1 MGKYNKVNQTLALAL
16 SLATLS
22 TSFSG
27 GVVYAETGTM
37 GNEIV
42 QSQGQEM
49 EMYFHKRPEIGDT
62 KLHINTKKLKDDNK
76 LELGDTLRMK
86 LIVGGE
92 TYKKNLLDPVKQEHI
107 KEDYTSDQIMGA
119 GGVPL
124 IPFREFSGGD
134 VVELYVVKGN
144 QETKVGRVSIKGE
157 KSLEP
162 VVEQTKDKIMI
173 SSQMTGSLNMY
184 IYTKKDGKWKNF
196 LFDKKNVPNAISYDF
211 PMEKLKST
219 YGANAGDEYVVVHQ
233 EKGKGK
239 TISKKMVLKDTY
251 DAPSVEFKERESK
264 ERESKDKMAGFTI
277 SLPDNPNLDPTP
289 IQKKLPKLKVV
300 KGSEEKTFTLEKTNK
315 PQELQLVNGGVFYA
329 VPKDTPNN
337 TEIKF
342 SQEGENF
349 KPSTVVTKTYKVDMR
364 KANQLLGKLNQY
376 SDEEKGK
383 FKEAIT
389 NIQSTFQKEGRTQQE
404 VDKATNALETIILP
418 NLGDKHGAKRQ
429 EAIKTIENLKNLN
442 ESRRAYYTGQIIHA
456 SSKEEIERLVKDAQA
471 EDKKIEDEKNRPLN
485 EKKVAAIKT
494 INEKYTF
501 LTGEHEA
508 YKTEIIKKIQAAT
521 TIPDVETL
529 LKEAEAKNQEAENAA
544 KILEAKKDALAK
556 IQGLPGLTAD
566 QLSQADNDLKAA
578 ADKEQIDE
586 VVKKYESLSEA
597 AMKKKDLDDAKKEYI
612 GKLEALALLSADDK
626 ERFTKEIQEAD
637 TLDLVKEAYDGAVQF
652 NLNKAKSAALDKIAE
667 FKNLSESEVNSAR
680 QEIMATKALV
690 QIEPIVERYK
700 KRDQEKAAAKTELE
714 NARKMAIEEV
724 KKLSD
729 LEPDEVSKYVEQ
741 INGAGSV
748 AEIQSIQ
755 EDAARKNAE
764 NLAEKNKAKT
774 LEAAKI
780 ELEKLVQEAKAINLS
795 PTSNLKEKLKNT
807 LKDAETALQGQSL
820 DGMNAAIKGLKQ
832 VLEEVKQDQSTPP
845 APTPQ
850 DPKKPTPDP
859 GNPSKPN
866 PSQPTPPG
874 PSKPTPD
881 PGNPSKPN
889 PSKPTPDPNN
899 PQKPNPSK
907 PTPDP
912 NNPQKPNPSQPTPP
926 GPSKP
931 TPPSPLKPKR
941 KEEAAPRRGWYNF
954 NFFKSAPPKEQ
965 EKHKEK
971 AKEQSP
977 TYVDVEN
984 HWAKEAINFSL
995 KEKLFEDIVKGDRFE
1010 PNKAMT
1016 RAEFIAILGR
1026 FEKVN
1031 VFTANISFQDID
1043 MGAYYGKYVNW
1054 AKGMGL
1060 VNGMDATHFAPNKT
1074 ISREEMATI
1083 LYRYKQMKKI
1093 NFDGQAKQFK
1103 DQNKIPKWARE
1114 AVKELSKSK
1123 ILNGMEDGTF
1133 QGKKQLSR
1141 AEIAQIVFN
1150 MNKLR

>member
-1 MGKYNKVNQTLALAL
+1 MGKYNKVNQTIALAL

-42 QSQGQEM
+42 QSQAQEM
-49 EMYFHKRPEIGDT
+49 TTYFYKQPEIGDKT
-62 KLHINTKKLKDDNK
+62 LQINTKKLKDDNK
-76 LELGDTLRMK
+76 LDLGDTLRMK

-92 TYKKNLLDPVKQEHI
+92 TYKKNLLDPVQSEQI
-107 KEDYTSDQIMGA
+107 KEDYTTEQVMGPA
-119 GGVPL
+119 GKPL
-124 IPFREFSGGD
+124 IPFREFSAGD
-134 VVELYVVKGN
+134 VVELYVVKGS
-144 QETKVGRVSIKGE
+144 QETKVGRVTIKGE

-162 VVEQTKDKIMI
+162 VVEQTKEKIMI
-173 SSQMTGSLNMY
+173 SSQMTGSLSMY

-196 LFDKKNVPNAISYDF
+196 SFDKKNVPNAISYDF
-211 PMEKLKST
+211 PMEKLKKE

-251 DAPSVEFKERESK
+251 DAPSVEFKERESQ
-264 ERESKDKMAGFTI
+264 DKMAGFTI

-300 KGSEEKTFTLEKTNK
+300 KGSEEKTFTLDKAK
-315 PQELQLVNGGVFYA
+315 MPQELTPIKDGVFYA
-329 VPKDTPNN
+329 VSKDTPNN

-342 SQEGENF
+342 SQEGDNF
-349 KPSTVVTKTYKVDMR
+349 KPSTVVTKTYKVDMT
-364 KANQLLGKLNQY
+364 KATPLYEELKTYSADKLTEFQAQIKTIKNNL
-376 SDEEKGK
+376 EK
-383 FKEAIT
+383 ED
-389 NIQSTFQKEGRTQQE
+389 RTQNE
-404 VDKATNALETIILP
+404 VDNAARALEAIILP
-418 NLGDKHGAKRQ
+418 KLRDSLGPKRQ
-429 EAIKTIENLKNLN
+429 EANKTIGELKNLDK
-442 ESRRAYYTGQIIHA
+442 SKKTAYQAKVTGA
-456 SSKEEIERLVKDAQA
+456 SSEQAINNIVKDAQA

-485 EKKVAAIKT
+485 EKKEAAIKT
-494 INEKYTF
+494 INEQYTF
-501 LTGEHEA
+501 LTGKHQA
-508 YKTEIIKKIQAAT
+508 YKDEIIKKIQAAT

-529 LKEAEAKNQEAENAA
+529 LKEAESKNQEAENAA

-626 ERFTKEIQEAD
+626 ERFTEEIQEAD

-667 FKNLSESEVNSAR
+667 FKNLSESEVNSAI
-680 QEIMATKALV
+680 QEIMATKALA

-700 KRDQEKAAAKTELE
+700 KLDQEKAAAKTELE

-724 KKLSD
+724 QKLSD
-729 LEPDEVSKYVEQ
+729 LEPDEMTNFVTR
-741 INGAGSV
+741 INAAGSV
-748 AEIQSIQ
+748 DEIKDNQR
-755 EDAARKNAE
+755 DAARKNAE

-795 PTSNLKEKLKNT
+795 PTSKLKEKLKNT

-820 DGMNAAIKGLKQ
+820 DGMNAAIKDLKQ
-832 VLEEVKQDQSTPP
+832 VLEEVKQEQSAPP
-845 APTPQ
+845 APTPNV
-850 DPKKPTPDP
+850 PSPDP
-859 GNPSKPN
+859 NTPAPN
-866 PSQPTPPG
+866 PKTP
-874 PSKPTPD
+874 
-881 PGNPSKPN
+881 PN

-907 PTPDP
+907 PTP
-912 NNPQKPNPSQPTPP
+912 PTPSTP
-926 GPSKP
+926 KPSRE
-931 TPPSPLKPKR
+931 PK
-941 KEEAAPRRGWYNF
+941 KKDVPAPRRGWYNF
-954 NFFKSAPPKEQ
+954 NFFKSVPPKEQ

-984 HWAKEAINFSL
+984 HWAKEAVNFSL

-1031 VFTANISFQDID
+1031 AFTANISFQDID

-1093 NFDGQAKQFK
+1093 NFDGESKQFK

>member
-1 MGKYNKVNQTLALAL
+1 MGKHNKVNQTLALAL

-49 EMYFHKRPEIGDT
+49 EMYFHKRPEIGDKT
-62 KLHINTKKLKDDNK
+62 LQINTKKLKDDNK
-76 LELGDTLRMK
+76 LDLGDTLRMK

-92 TYKKNLLDPVKQEHI
+92 TYKKNLLDPVQSEQI
-107 KEDYTSDQIMGA
+107 KEDYTTEQVMGPA
-119 GGVPL
+119 GQPI
-124 IPFREFSGGD
+124 IPFREFSAGD

-144 QETKVGRVSIKGE
+144 QETKVGRVTIKGE

-264 ERESKDKMAGFTI
+264 DKMAGFTI

-300 KGSEEKTFTLEKTNK
+300 KGSEEKTFTLDKAK
-315 PQELQLVNGGVFYA
+315 MPQELTPIKDGVFYA
-329 VPKDTPNN
+329 VSKDTPNN

-342 SQEGENF
+342 SQEGDNF
-349 KPSTVVTKTYKVDMR
+349 NPSQVVTKTYKVDMS
-364 KANQLLGKLNQY
+364 KATPLYEELKTYSADKLTEFQAQIKTIKNNL
-376 SDEEKGK
+376 EK
-383 FKEAIT
+383 ED
-389 NIQSTFQKEGRTQQE
+389 RTQNE
-404 VDKATNALETIILP
+404 VDNAARALEAIILP
-418 NLGDKHGAKRQ
+418 KLRDSLGPKRQ
-429 EAIKTIENLKNLN
+429 EANKTIGELKNLDK
-442 ESRRAYYTGQIIHA
+442 SKKTAYQAKVTGA
-456 SSKEEIERLVKDAQA
+456 SSEQEINNIVKDAQA

-485 EKKVAAIKT
+485 EKKAAAIKT

-612 GKLEALALLSADDK
+612 GKLETLALLSADDK

-652 NLNKAKSAALDKIAE
+652 NLNKAKSAALYKIEE
-667 FKNLSESEVNSAR
+667 FKNLSESEVNSAI
-680 QEIMATKALV
+680 QEIMATKALA

-700 KRDQEKAAAKTELE
+700 KLDQEKAAAKTELE

-764 NLAEKNKAKT
+764 KAAEKNKAKT
-774 LEAAKI
+774 LEAAKN
-780 ELEKLVQEAKAINLS
+780 ELRKLVEEAKAINLS
-795 PTSNLKEKLKNT
+795 PTSKLKEKLKNT

-820 DGMNAAIKGLKQ
+820 DGMNAAIKDLKQ
-832 VLEEVKQDQSTPP
+832 VLEEVKQEQSTPP

-859 GNPSKPN
+859 NNP
-866 PSQPTPPG
+866 Q
-874 PSKPTPD
+874 
-881 PGNPSKPN
+881 KPN

-1031 VFTANISFQDID
+1031 AFTANISFQDID

-1060 VNGMDATHFAPNKT
+1060 VNGMDATHFAPNKN

>member
-1 MGKYNKVNQTLALAL
+1 MGKHNKVNQTLALAL

-22 TSFSG
+22 TSFSS

-42 QSQGQEM
+42 QSQAQEM
-49 EMYFHKRPEIGDT
+49 TTYFYKQPEIGDKT
-62 KLHINTKKLKDDNK
+62 LQINTKKLKDDNK
-76 LELGDTLRMK
+76 LDLGDTLRMK

-92 TYKKNLLDPVKQEHI
+92 TYKKNLLDPVQSEQI
-107 KEDYTSDQIMGA
+107 KEDYTTEQVMGPA
-119 GGVPL
+119 GQPI
-124 IPFREFSGGD
+124 IPFREFSAGD

-144 QETKVGRVSIKGE
+144 QETKVGRVTIKGE

-162 VVEQTKDKIMI
+162 VVEQTKEKIMI
-173 SSQMTGSLNMY
+173 SSQMTGDLNMF
-184 IYTKKDGKWKNF
+184 IHTKNPSQWKNL
-196 LFDKKNVPNAISYDF
+196 LFEKKNTAHAISYGF
-211 PMEKLKST
+211 PMEKLKGT
-219 YGANAGDEYVVVHQ
+219 HGANVGDEFVVVHQ

-239 TISKKMVLKDTY
+239 AISKKMVLKDTY
-251 DAPSVEFKERESK
+251 EEPSVKFKER
-264 ERESKDKMAGFTI
+264 KDSTDMAGFTI
-277 SLPDNPNLDPTP
+277 SLPDNPNLESTP
-289 IQKKLPKLKVV
+289 IQKKLPKLKII
-300 KGSEEKTFTLEKTNK
+300 KGSEEKTFILDKAK
-315 PQELQLVNGGVFYA
+315 RLQEISFVNGGVFYA

-337 TEIKF
+337 TEFKF
-342 SQEGENF
+342 SQEGDNF
-349 KPSTVVTKTYKVDMR
+349 NPSTVVTKTYQVDMT
-364 KANQLLGKLNQY
+364 KATPLYEELKTYSADKLTEFQAQIKTIKNNL
-376 SDEEKGK
+376 EK
-383 FKEAIT
+383 ED
-389 NIQSTFQKEGRTQQE
+389 RTQNE
-404 VDKATNALETIILP
+404 VDNAARALEAIILP
-418 NLGDKHGAKRQ
+418 KLRDSLGPKRQ
-429 EAIKTIENLKNLN
+429 EANKTIGELKNLDK
-442 ESRRAYYTGQIIHA
+442 SKKTAYQAKVTGA
-456 SSKEEIERLVKDAQA
+456 SSEQEINNIVKDAQA

-485 EKKVAAIKT
+485 EKKAAAIKT

-544 KILEAKKDALAK
+544 KILEAKKDAFVK

-578 ADKEQIDE
+578 ADKDQIDE
-586 VVKKYESLSEA
+586 VVKKYESLSEE
-597 AMKKKDLDDAKKEYI
+597 AMKAKSLSDAKQEYVS
-612 GKLEALALLSADDK
+612 KLDMLSFLTGDYKA
-626 ERFTKEIQEAD
+626 RFTKEIQEAG
-637 TLDLVKEAYDGAVQF
+637 TLEDVERAFEGAVQI
-652 NLNKAKSAALDKIAE
+652 NLSKAKETALEKVVG
-667 FKNLSESEVNSAR
+667 FQNLSKSEVNAAIEEIKSAK
-680 QEIMATKALV
+680 EFD
-690 QIEPIVERYK
+690 QIEPIVEKYSK
-700 KRDQEKAAAKTELE
+700 LDQKKAAEQAELE
-714 NARKMAIEEV
+714 RIREEAIAAV
-724 KKLSD
+724 QKLSD
-729 LEPDEVSKYVEQ
+729 LKPNEMSNFVERMKA
-741 INGAGSV
+741 AGSV
-748 AEIQSIQ
+748 AEIRDIQ
-755 EDAARKNAE
+755 QDAARKNEE
-764 NLAEKNKAKT
+764 NAAEKNKAKT
-774 LEAAKI
+774 LEAAKN
-780 ELEKLVQEAKAINLS
+780 ELRKLVEEAKAINLS
-795 PTSNLKEKLKNT
+795 PTSKLKEKLKNT

-820 DGMNAAIKGLKQ
+820 DGMNAAIKDLKQ
-832 VLEEVKQDQSTPP
+832 VLEEVKQEQSAPP
-845 APTPQ
+845 APAPNV
-850 DPKKPTPDP
+850 PSPDP
-859 GNPSKPN
+859 NTPAPNPKTPPN
-866 PSQPTPPG
+866 PSQ
-874 PSKPTPD
+874 
-881 PGNPSKPN
+881 
-889 PSKPTPDPNN
+889 PTPDPNN

-907 PTPDP
+907 PTP
-912 NNPQKPNPSQPTPP
+912 P

-931 TPPSPLKPKR
+931 TPPSPSKPKR

-977 TYVDVEN
+977 THVDVEN

-1031 VFTANISFQDID
+1031 AFTANISFQDID
-1043 MGAYYGKYVNW
+1043 LGAYYGKYVNW
-1054 AKGMGL
+1054 AKGAGL
-1060 VNGMDATHFAPNKT
+1060 IHGMDATHFAPNKT

-1103 DQNKIPKWARE
+1103 DQDKLPKWAKE

-1133 QGKKQLSR
+1133 RGKKQLSR

>member
-92 TYKKNLLDPVKQEHI
+92 TYKKNLLDPVQSEQI
-107 KEDYTSDQIMGA
+107 KEDYTTEQVMGPA
-119 GGVPL
+119 GQPI
-124 IPFREFSGGD
+124 IPFREFSAGD

-144 QETKVGRVSIKGE
+144 QETKVGRVTIKGE

-173 SSQMTGSLNMY
+173 SSQMTGDLNMF
-184 IYTKKDGKWKNF
+184 IHTKNPSQWKNL
-196 LFDKKNVPNAISYDF
+196 LFEKKNTAHAISYDF

-219 YGANAGDEYVVVHQ
+219 HGANVGDEFVVVHQ
-233 EKGKGK
+233 ESGKGK
-239 TISKKMVLKDTY
+239 SITKKMVLKDTY
-251 DAPSVEFKERESK
+251 EEPSVKFKER
-264 ERESKDKMAGFTI
+264 KDSTDMAGFTI

-300 KGSEEKTFTLEKTNK
+300 KGSEEKTFTLDKAK
-315 PQELQLVNGGVFYA
+315 MPQELTPLKDGVFYA

-337 TEIKF
+337 TEFKF
-342 SQEGENF
+342 SQEGDNF
-349 KPSTVVTKTYKVDMR
+349 KPSTVVTKTYKVDMS
-364 KANQLLGKLNQY
+364 KAKPLYEELKTYSADKLTEFQAQIKTIKNNL
-376 SDEEKGK
+376 EK
-383 FKEAIT
+383 ED
-389 NIQSTFQKEGRTQQE
+389 RTQNE
-404 VDKATNALETIILP
+404 VDNAAGALEAIILP
-418 NLGDKHGAKRQ
+418 KLRDSLGPKRQ
-429 EAIKTIENLKNLN
+429 EANKTIGELKNLDK
-442 ESRRAYYTGQIIHA
+442 SKKTAYQAKVTGA
-456 SSKEEIERLVKDAQA
+456 SSEQEINNIVKDAQA

-485 EKKVAAIKT
+485 EKKAAAIKT

-626 ERFTKEIQEAD
+626 ERFTKEIQEAG

-667 FKNLSESEVNSAR
+667 FKNLSESEVNSAI
-680 QEIMATKALV
+680 QEIMATKALA

-700 KRDQEKAAAKTELE
+700 KLDQEKAAAKTELE

-764 NLAEKNKAKT
+764 KAAEKNKAKT
-774 LEAAKI
+774 LEAAKN
-780 ELEKLVQEAKAINLS
+780 ELRKLVEEAKAINLS
-795 PTSNLKEKLKNT
+795 PTSKLKEKLKNT

-820 DGMNAAIKGLKQ
+820 DGMNAAIKDLKQ
-832 VLEEVKQDQSTPP
+832 VLEEVKQEQSTPP

-850 DPKKPTPDP
+850 DPKKPTPD
-859 GNPSKPN
+859 S
-866 PSQPTPPG
+866 
-874 PSKPTPD
+874 
-881 PGNPSKPN
+881 
-889 PSKPTPDPNN
+889 NN
-899 PQKPNPSK
+899 PQKPNL
-907 PTPDP
+907 
-912 NNPQKPNPSQPTPP
+912 SQPTPP

-1060 VNGMDATHFAPNKT
+1060 VNGMDATHFAPNKN

-1150 MNKLR
+1150 IDKLR

>member
-42 QSQGQEM
+42 QSQAQEM
-49 EMYFHKRPEIGDT
+49 TTYFYKQPEIGDKT
-62 KLHINTKKLKDDNK
+62 LQINTKKLKDDNK
-76 LELGDTLRMK
+76 LDLGDTLRMK

-92 TYKKNLLDPVKQEHI
+92 TYKKNLLDPVQSEQI
-107 KEDYTSDQIMGA
+107 KEDYTTEQVMGPA
-119 GGVPL
+119 GQPI
-124 IPFREFSGGD
+124 IPFREFSAGD

-144 QETKVGRVSIKGE
+144 QETKVGRVTIKGE

-162 VVEQTKDKIMI
+162 VVEQTKEKIMI
-173 SSQMTGSLNMY
+173 SSQMTGDLNMY

-196 LFDKKNVPNAISYDF
+196 SFDKKNVPNAISYDF
-211 PMEKLKST
+211 PMEKLKKE

-264 ERESKDKMAGFTI
+264 DKMAGFTI
-277 SLPDNPNLDPTP
+277 SLPENPNLDPTP

-300 KGSEEKTFTLEKTNK
+300 KGSEEKTFTLDKTNK

-337 TEIKF
+337 TEFKF
-342 SQEGENF
+342 SQEGDNF
-349 KPSTVVTKTYKVDMR
+349 NPSTVVTKTYQVDMT
-364 KANQLLGKLNQY
+364 KATPLYEELKTYSADKLTEFQAQIKTIKNNL
-376 SDEEKGK
+376 EKEDRTQNEVDNAARAL
-383 FKEAIT
+383 EAI
-389 NIQSTFQKEGRTQQE
+389 
-404 VDKATNALETIILP
+404 VLP
-418 NLGDKHGAKRQ
+418 KLRDSLGHKRQ
-429 EAIKTIENLKNLN
+429 EANKTIGELKNLDK
-442 ESRRAYYTGQIIHA
+442 SKKTAYQAKVTGA
-456 SSKEEIERLVKDAQA
+456 SSEQEINNIVKDAQA

-485 EKKVAAIKT
+485 EKKAAAIKT
-494 INEKYTF
+494 INEQYTF
-501 LTGEHEA
+501 LTGAHQA
-508 YKTEIIKKIQAAT
+508 YKDEIIKKIQAAT
-521 TIPDVETL
+521 KESDVETL

-566 QLSQADNDLKAA
+566 QLSQADNDLKTA

-612 GKLEALALLSADDK
+612 GKLEALALLIADEK

-637 TLDLVKEAYDGAVQF
+637 TLDLVKESYDGAVQF

-667 FKNLSESEVNSAR
+667 FKNLSESEVNSAI
-680 QEIMATKALV
+680 QEIMATKALA

-700 KRDQEKAAAKTELE
+700 KLDQEKAVAKTELE

-729 LEPDEVSKYVEQ
+729 LEPDEMTNFVTR
-741 INGAGSV
+741 INAAGSV
-748 AEIQSIQ
+748 DEIKDIQ
-755 EDAARKNAE
+755 RDAARKNAE

-774 LEAAKI
+774 LDAAKK

-795 PTSNLKEKLKNT
+795 PTSKLKEKLKNT

-820 DGMNAAIKGLKQ
+820 DGMNAAIKDLKQ
-832 VLEEVKQDQSTPP
+832 VLEEVKQEQSAPP
-845 APTPQ
+845 APAPNV
-850 DPKKPTPDP
+850 PSPDP
-859 GNPSKPN
+859 NTPAPNPKTPPN
-866 PSQPTPPG
+866 PSQ
-874 PSKPTPD
+874 
-881 PGNPSKPN
+881 
-889 PSKPTPDPNN
+889 PTPDPNN

-907 PTPDP
+907 PTP
-912 NNPQKPNPSQPTPP
+912 P

-931 TPPSPLKPKR
+931 TPPSPSKPKR

-977 TYVDVEN
+977 THVDVEN

-1031 VFTANISFQDID
+1031 AFTANISFQDID

-1054 AKGMGL
+1054 AKGAGL
-1060 VNGMDATHFAPNKT
+1060 IHGMDATHFAPNKT

-1103 DQNKIPKWARE
+1103 DQDKLPKWAKE

-1123 ILNGMEDGTF
+1123 IFNGMEDGTF

>member
-1 MGKYNKVNQTLALAL
+1 MGKHNKVNQTLALAL

-27 GVVYAETGTM
+27 GVAYAETGTM

-42 QSQGQEM
+42 QSQAQEM
-49 EMYFHKRPEIGDT
+49 TTYFYKQPEIGDKT
-62 KLHINTKKLKDDNK
+62 LQINTKKLKDDNK
-76 LELGDTLRMK
+76 LDLGDTLRMK
-86 LIVGGE
+86 LIVGSE
-92 TYKKNLLDPVKQEHI
+92 TYKKNLLDPVQSEQI
-107 KEDYTSDQIMGA
+107 KEDYTTEQVMGPA
-119 GGVPL
+119 GQPI

-144 QETKVGRVSIKGE
+144 QETKVGRVTIKGE

-162 VVEQTKDKIMI
+162 VVEQTKEKIMI
-173 SSQMTGSLNMY
+173 SSQMTGDLNMF
-184 IYTKKDGKWKNF
+184 IHTKNPSQWKNL
-196 LFDKKNVPNAISYDF
+196 LFEKKNTAHAISYDF
-211 PMEKLKST
+211 PMEKLKGT
-219 YGANAGDEYVVVHQ
+219 HGANAGDEYVVVHQ

-251 DAPSVEFKERESK
+251 EEPSVKFKER
-264 ERESKDKMAGFTI
+264 KDRTDMAGFTI

-289 IQKKLPKLKVV
+289 IQKKLPKLKII
-300 KGSEEKTFTLEKTNK
+300 KGSEEKTFTLDKAK
-315 PQELQLVNGGVFYA
+315 MPQELTPIKDGVFYA
-329 VPKDTPNN
+329 VSKDTPNN
-337 TEIKF
+337 TEFKF
-342 SQEGENF
+342 SQEGDNF
-349 KPSTVVTKTYKVDMR
+349 NPSTVVTKTYQVDMT
-364 KANQLLGKLNQY
+364 KATPLYEELKTYSADKLTEFQAQIKTIKNNL
-376 SDEEKGK
+376 EK
-383 FKEAIT
+383 ED
-389 NIQSTFQKEGRTQQE
+389 RTQNE
-404 VDKATNALETIILP
+404 VDNAARALEAIILP
-418 NLGDKHGAKRQ
+418 KLRDSLGPKRQ
-429 EAIKTIENLKNLN
+429 EAKKIIDELKNLDK
-442 ESRRAYYTGQIIHA
+442 SKKTAYQAKVTGA
-456 SSKEEIERLVKDAQA
+456 SSEQAINNIVKDAQA

-485 EKKVAAIKT
+485 EKKEAAIKT
-494 INEKYTF
+494 INEQYTF
-501 LTGEHEA
+501 LTGEHQA
-508 YKTEIIKKIQAAT
+508 YKDEIIKKIQAAT

-612 GKLEALALLSADDK
+612 GKLETLALLSADDK

-667 FKNLSESEVNSAR
+667 FKNLSESEVNSAI
-680 QEIMATKALV
+680 QEIMATKALA
-690 QIEPIVERYK
+690 QIEPIVKRYNK
-700 KRDQEKAAAKTELE
+700 LDQEKAAAKAELE

-724 KKLSD
+724 QKLSD
-729 LEPDEVSKYVEQ
+729 LEPDEMTNFVTR
-741 INGAGSV
+741 INAAGSV
-748 AEIQSIQ
+748 DEIKDIQ
-755 EDAARKNAE
+755 RDAARKNAE

-780 ELEKLVQEAKAINLS
+780 ELRKLVEEAKAINLS
-795 PTSNLKEKLKNT
+795 PTSKLKEKLKNT

-820 DGMNAAIKGLKQ
+820 DGMNAAIKDLKQ
-832 VLEEVKQDQSTPP
+832 VLEEVKQEQSAPP
-845 APTPQ
+845 APAPNV
-850 DPKKPTPDP
+850 PSPDP
-859 GNPSKPN
+859 N
-866 PSQPTPPG
+866 
-874 PSKPTPD
+874 
-881 PGNPSKPN
+881 
-889 PSKPTPDPNN
+889 TPDPNN

-907 PTPDP
+907 PTP
-912 NNPQKPNPSQPTPP
+912 P

-931 TPPSPLKPKR
+931 TPPSPSKPKR

-1031 VFTANISFQDID
+1031 AFTANISFQDID

-1054 AKGMGL
+1054 AKGAGL
-1060 VNGMDATHFAPNKT
+1060 IHGMDATHFAPNKI

-1103 DQNKIPKWARE
+1103 DQDKLPKWAKE

>member
-1 MGKYNKVNQTLALAL
+1 MGKHNKVNQTLALAL

-22 TSFSG
+22 TSFSS

-42 QSQGQEM
+42 QSQAQEM
-49 EMYFHKRPEIGDT
+49 TTYFYKQPEIGDKT
-62 KLHINTKKLKDDNK
+62 LQINTKKLKDDNK
-76 LELGDTLRMK
+76 LDLGDTLRMK

-92 TYKKNLLDPVKQEHI
+92 TYKKNLLDPVQSEQI
-107 KEDYTSDQIMGA
+107 KEDYTTEQVMGPA
-119 GGVPL
+119 GQPI
-124 IPFREFSGGD
+124 IPFREFSAGD

-144 QETKVGRVSIKGE
+144 QETKVGRVTIKGE

-162 VVEQTKDKIMI
+162 VVEQTKEKIMI
-173 SSQMTGSLNMY
+173 SSQMTGDLSMY

-196 LFDKKNVPNAISYDF
+196 SFDKKNVPNAISYDF
-211 PMEKLKST
+211 PMEKLKKE

-251 DAPSVEFKERESK
+251 DAPSVEFKERESQ
-264 ERESKDKMAGFTI
+264 DKMAGFTI
-277 SLPDNPNLDPTP
+277 SLPDNPNLDSTP

-300 KGSEEKTFTLEKTNK
+300 KGSEEKTFTLDKAK
-315 PQELQLVNGGVFYA
+315 RLQEISFVNGGVFYA
-329 VPKDTPNN
+329 VSKDTPNN

-342 SQEGENF
+342 SQEGDNF
-349 KPSTVVTKTYKVDMR
+349 KPSTVVTKTYKVDMS
-364 KANQLLGKLNQY
+364 KATPLYEELKTYSADKLTEFQAQIKTIKNNL
-376 SDEEKGK
+376 EK
-383 FKEAIT
+383 ED
-389 NIQSTFQKEGRTQQE
+389 RTQNE
-404 VDKATNALETIILP
+404 VDNAARALEAIILP
-418 NLGDKHGAKRQ
+418 KLRDSLGPKRQ
-429 EAIKTIENLKNLN
+429 EANKTIGELKNLDK
-442 ESRRAYYTGQIIHA
+442 SKKTAYQAKVTGA
-456 SSKEEIERLVKDAQA
+456 SSEQAINNIVKDAQA

-485 EKKVAAIKT
+485 EKKEAAIKT
-494 INEKYTF
+494 IKEKYTF
-501 LTGEHEA
+501 LTGEYEA
-508 YKTEIIKKIQAAT
+508 YKAEIIKKIQAAP

-578 ADKEQIDE
+578 ADKDQIDE
-586 VVKKYESLSEA
+586 VVKKYESLSEE
-597 AMKKKDLDDAKKEYI
+597 AMKAKSLSDAKQEYVS
-612 GKLEALALLSADDK
+612 KLDMLSFLTGDYKA
-626 ERFTKEIQEAD
+626 RFTKEIQEAG
-637 TLDLVKEAYDGAVQF
+637 TLEDVERAFEGAVQI
-652 NLNKAKSAALDKIAE
+652 NLSKAKETALEKVVG
-667 FKNLSESEVNSAR
+667 FQNLSKSEVNAAIEEIKSAK
-680 QEIMATKALV
+680 ELD
-690 QIEPIVERYK
+690 QIEPIVEKYSK
-700 KRDQEKAAAKTELE
+700 LDQKKAAEQAELE
-714 NARKMAIEEV
+714 RIREEAIAAV
-724 KKLSD
+724 QKLSD
-729 LEPDEVSKYVEQ
+729 LKPNEMSNFVERMKA
-741 INGAGSV
+741 AGSV
-748 AEIQSIQ
+748 AEIRDIQ
-755 EDAARKNAE
+755 QDAARKNEE
-764 NLAEKNKAKT
+764 NAAEKNKAKT

-795 PTSNLKEKLKNT
+795 PTSKLKEKLKNT

-820 DGMNAAIKGLKQ
+820 DGMNAAIKDLKQ
-832 VLEEVKQDQSTPP
+832 VLEEVKQEQSAPP
-845 APTPQ
+845 APTPNV
-850 DPKKPTPDP
+850 PSPDP
-859 GNPSKPN
+859 NTPAPN
-866 PSQPTPPG
+866 PKTP
-874 PSKPTPD
+874 
-881 PGNPSKPN
+881 PN

-907 PTPDP
+907 PTP
-912 NNPQKPNPSQPTPP
+912 P

-931 TPPSPLKPKR
+931 TPPSPSKPKR

-977 TYVDVEN
+977 THVDVEN

-1031 VFTANISFQDID
+1031 AFTANISFQDID

-1054 AKGMGL
+1054 AKGAGL
-1060 VNGMDATHFAPNKT
+1060 IHGMDATHFAPNKT

-1103 DQNKIPKWARE
+1103 DQDKLPKWAKE

-1123 ILNGMEDGTF
+1123 IFNGMEDGTF

>member
-1 MGKYNKVNQTLALAL
+1 MGKHNKVNQTLALAL

-22 TSFSG
+22 TSFSS

-42 QSQGQEM
+42 QSQAQEM
-49 EMYFHKRPEIGDT
+49 TTYFYKQPEIGDKT
-62 KLHINTKKLKDDNK
+62 LQINTKKLKDDNK
-76 LELGDTLRMK
+76 LDLGDTLRMK

-92 TYKKNLLDPVKQEHI
+92 TYKKNLLDPVQSEQI
-107 KEDYTSDQIMGA
+107 KEDYTTEQVMGPA
-119 GGVPL
+119 GQPI
-124 IPFREFSGGD
+124 IPFREFSAGD

-144 QETKVGRVSIKGE
+144 QETKVGRVTIKGE

-162 VVEQTKDKIMI
+162 VVEQTKEKIMI
-173 SSQMTGSLNMY
+173 SSQMTGDLSMY

-196 LFDKKNVPNAISYDF
+196 SFDKKNVPNAISYDF
-211 PMEKLKST
+211 PMEKLKKE

-251 DAPSVEFKERESK
+251 DAPSVEFKERESQ
-264 ERESKDKMAGFTI
+264 DKMAGFTI
-277 SLPDNPNLDPTP
+277 SLPDNPNLESTP

-300 KGSEEKTFTLEKTNK
+300 KGSEEKTFTLDKAK
-315 PQELQLVNGGVFYA
+315 MPQELTLIKDGVFYA
-329 VPKDTPNN
+329 VSKDTPNN
-337 TEIKF
+337 TEFKF
-342 SQEGENF
+342 SQEGDNF
-349 KPSTVVTKTYKVDMR
+349 NPSTVVTKTYKVDMT

-389 NIQSTFQKEGRTQQE
+389 TIQSTFQKEGRTQQE

-418 NLGDKHGAKRQ
+418 NLGDKNGAKRQ

-471 EDKKIEDEKNRPLN
+471 EDKKIEVEKNRPLN
-485 EKKVAAIKT
+485 EKKEAAIKT
-494 INEKYTF
+494 INEQYTF

-544 KILEAKKDALAK
+544 KILEAKKDAFVK

-586 VVKKYESLSEA
+586 VVKKYESLSEE
-597 AMKKKDLDDAKKEYI
+597 AMKAKSLSDAKQEYVN
-612 GKLEALALLSADDK
+612 KLDTLTFLKPDDK
-626 ERFTKEIQEAD
+626 KRFAKEIQEAG
-637 TLDLVKEAYDGAVQF
+637 TLEDVERAFEGAVQI
-652 NLNKAKSAALDKIAE
+652 NLSKAKETALEKVVG
-667 FKNLSESEVNSAR
+667 FQNLSKSEVNAAIEEIKSAK
-680 QEIMATKALV
+680 ELD
-690 QIEPIVERYK
+690 QIEPIVEKYSK
-700 KRDQEKAAAKTELE
+700 LDQKKAAEQAELE
-714 NARKMAIEEV
+714 RIREEAIAAV
-724 KKLSD
+724 QKLSD
-729 LEPDEVSKYVEQ
+729 LKPNEMSNFVERMKA
-741 INGAGSV
+741 AGSV
-748 AEIQSIQ
+748 AEIRDIQ
-755 EDAARKNAE
+755 QDAARKNEE
-764 NLAEKNKAKT
+764 NAAEKNKAKT
-774 LEAAKI
+774 LEAAKN
-780 ELEKLVQEAKAINLS
+780 ELRKLVEEAKAINLS
-795 PTSNLKEKLKNT
+795 PTSKLKEKLKNT

-820 DGMNAAIKGLKQ
+820 DGMNAAIKDLKQ
-832 VLEEVKQDQSTPP
+832 VLEEVKQEQSEPP

-866 PSQPTPPG
+866 PS
-874 PSKPTPD
+874 KPTPD
-881 PGNPSKPN
+881 PGNPS
-889 PSKPTPDPNN
+889 
-899 PQKPNPSK
+899 KPNPSK

-931 TPPSPLKPKR
+931 TPPSPSKPKR

-971 AKEQSP
+971 VKEQSP
-977 TYVDVEN
+977 THVDVEN

-1031 VFTANISFQDID
+1031 AFTANISFQDID
-1043 MGAYYGKYVNW
+1043 LGAYYGKYVNW
-1054 AKGMGL
+1054 AKGAGL
-1060 VNGMDATHFAPNKT
+1060 IHGMDATHFAPNKT

-1103 DQNKIPKWARE
+1103 DQDKLPKWAKE

>member
-1 MGKYNKVNQTLALAL
+1 MGKHNKVNQTLALAL

-49 EMYFHKRPEIGDT
+49 EMYFHKRPEIGDKT
-62 KLHINTKKLKDDNK
+62 LQINTKKLKDDNK
-76 LELGDTLRMK
+76 LDLGDTLRMK

-92 TYKKNLLDPVKQEHI
+92 TYKKNLLDPVQSEQI
-107 KEDYTSDQIMGA
+107 KEDYTTEQVMGPA
-119 GGVPL
+119 GQPI
-124 IPFREFSGGD
+124 IPFREFSAGD

-144 QETKVGRVSIKGE
+144 QETKVGRVTIKGE

-264 ERESKDKMAGFTI
+264 DKMAGFTI

-300 KGSEEKTFTLEKTNK
+300 KGSEEKTFTLDKAK
-315 PQELQLVNGGVFYA
+315 MPQELTPIKDGVFYA
-329 VPKDTPNN
+329 VSKDTPNN

-342 SQEGENF
+342 SQEGDNF
-349 KPSTVVTKTYKVDMR
+349 NPSQVVTKTYKVDMS
-364 KANQLLGKLNQY
+364 KATPLYEELKTYSADKLTEFQAQIKTIKNNL
-376 SDEEKGK
+376 EK
-383 FKEAIT
+383 ED
-389 NIQSTFQKEGRTQQE
+389 RTQNE
-404 VDKATNALETIILP
+404 VDNAARALEAIILP
-418 NLGDKHGAKRQ
+418 KLRDSLGPKRQ
-429 EAIKTIENLKNLN
+429 EANKTIGELKNLDK
-442 ESRRAYYTGQIIHA
+442 SKKTAYQAKVTGA
-456 SSKEEIERLVKDAQA
+456 SSEQEINNIVKDAQA

-485 EKKVAAIKT
+485 EKKAAAIKT

-612 GKLEALALLSADDK
+612 GKLETLALLSADDK

-652 NLNKAKSAALDKIAE
+652 NLNKAKSAALYKIEE
-667 FKNLSESEVNSAR
+667 FKNLSESEVNSAI
-680 QEIMATKALV
+680 QEIMATKALA

-700 KRDQEKAAAKTELE
+700 KLDQEKAAAKTELE

-764 NLAEKNKAKT
+764 KAAEKNKAKT
-774 LEAAKI
+774 LEAAKN
-780 ELEKLVQEAKAINLS
+780 ELRKLVEEAKAINLS
-795 PTSNLKEKLKNT
+795 PTSKLKEKLKNT

-820 DGMNAAIKGLKQ
+820 DGMNAAIKDLKQ
-832 VLEEVKQDQSTPP
+832 VLEEVKQEQSTPP

-850 DPKKPTPDP
+850 DPK
-859 GNPSKPN
+859 
-866 PSQPTPPG
+866 
-874 PSKPTPD
+874 
-881 PGNPSKPN
+881 
-889 PSKPTPDPNN
+889 KPTPDPNN

-1031 VFTANISFQDID
+1031 AFTANISFQDID

-1060 VNGMDATHFAPNKT
+1060 VNGMDATHFAPNKN

>member
-1 MGKYNKVNQTLALAL
+1 MGKHNKVNQTLALAL

-49 EMYFHKRPEIGDT
+49 EMYFHKRPEIGDKT
-62 KLHINTKKLKDDNK
+62 LQINTKKLKDDNK
-76 LELGDTLRMK
+76 LDLGDTLRMK
-86 LIVGGE
+86 LIVGSE
-92 TYKKNLLDPVKQEHI
+92 TYKKNLLDPVQSEQI
-107 KEDYTSDQIMGA
+107 KEDYTTEPVMGPA
-119 GGVPL
+119 GQPI
-124 IPFREFSGGD
+124 IPFREFSAGD

-144 QETKVGRVSIKGE
+144 QETKVGRVTIKGE

-173 SSQMTGSLNMY
+173 SSQMTGSLSMY

-211 PMEKLKST
+211 PMEKLKKE

-264 ERESKDKMAGFTI
+264 DKMAGFTI

-289 IQKKLPKLKVV
+289 IQKKLPKLKIV
-300 KGSEEKTFTLEKTNK
+300 KGSEEKTFTLDKAK
-315 PQELQLVNGGVFYA
+315 MPQELTPIKDGLFYA
-329 VPKDTPNN
+329 VSKDTPNN
-337 TEIKF
+337 TEFKY
-342 SQEGENF
+342 SQEGDNF
-349 KPSTVVTKTYKVDMR
+349 KPSTVVTKTYQVDMS
-364 KANQLLGKLNQY
+364 KATPLYEELKTYSADKLTEFQAQIKTIKNNL
-376 SDEEKGK
+376 EK
-383 FKEAIT
+383 ED
-389 NIQSTFQKEGRTQQE
+389 RTQNE
-404 VDKATNALETIILP
+404 VDNAARALEAIILP
-418 NLGDKHGAKRQ
+418 KLRDSLGPKRQ
-429 EAIKTIENLKNLN
+429 EANKIIGELKNLDK
-442 ESRRAYYTGQIIHA
+442 SKKTAYQAKVTGA
-456 SSKEEIERLVKDAQA
+456 SSEQAINNIVKDAQA
-471 EDKKIEDEKNRPLN
+471 EDKRIEDEKNRPLN
-485 EKKVAAIKT
+485 EKKAAAIKT
-494 INEKYTF
+494 INEQYTF

-529 LKEAEAKNQEAENAA
+529 LKEAESKNQEAENAA

-626 ERFTKEIQEAD
+626 ERFTEEIQEAD

-667 FKNLSESEVNSAR
+667 FKNLSESEVNSAI
-680 QEIMATKALV
+680 QEIMATKALA

-700 KRDQEKAAAKTELE
+700 KLDQEKAAAKTELE

-724 KKLSD
+724 QKLSD
-729 LEPDEVSKYVEQ
+729 LEPDEMTNFVTR
-741 INGAGSV
+741 INAAGSV
-748 AEIQSIQ
+748 DEIKDIQ
-755 EDAARKNAE
+755 RDAARKNAE

-780 ELEKLVQEAKAINLS
+780 ELRKLVEEAKAINLS
-795 PTSNLKEKLKNT
+795 PTSKLKEKLKNT

-820 DGMNAAIKGLKQ
+820 DGMNAAIKDLKQ
-832 VLEEVKQDQSTPP
+832 VLEEVKQEQSAPP
-845 APTPQ
+845 APTPNV
-850 DPKKPTPDP
+850 PSPDP
-859 GNPSKPN
+859 NTPAPNPKTPPN
-866 PSQPTPPG
+866 PSQ
-874 PSKPTPD
+874 
-881 PGNPSKPN
+881 
-889 PSKPTPDPNN
+889 PTPDPNN
-899 PQKPNPSK
+899 PQKPS
-907 PTPDP
+907 
-912 NNPQKPNPSQPTPP
+912 
-926 GPSKP
+926 PSKP
-931 TPPSPLKPKR
+931 TPPSPSKPKR

-954 NFFKSAPPKEQ
+954 NFFKSVPPKEQ

-977 TYVDVEN
+977 TYVDTKN
-984 HWAKEAINFSL
+984 HWAREAINYSL
-995 KEKLFEDIVKGDRFE
+995 ENKLFDDIVKGNRFE

-1031 VFTANISFQDID
+1031 AFTANISFQDID

-1054 AKGMGL
+1054 AKGAGL

-1103 DQNKIPKWARE
+1103 DQDKLPKWARE

-1133 QGKKQLSR
+1133 RGKKQLSR

>member
-1 MGKYNKVNQTLALAL
+1 MGKHNKVNQTLALAL

-42 QSQGQEM
+42 QSQAQEM
-49 EMYFHKRPEIGDT
+49 TTYFYKQPEIGDKT
-62 KLHINTKKLKDDNK
+62 LQINTKKLKDDNK
-76 LELGDTLRMK
+76 LDLGDTLRMK

-92 TYKKNLLDPVKQEHI
+92 TYKKNLLDPVQSEQI
-107 KEDYTSDQIMGA
+107 KEDYTTEQVMGPA
-119 GGVPL
+119 GKPL
-124 IPFREFSGGD
+124 IPFREFSAGD
-134 VVELYVVKGN
+134 VVEFYVVKGN
-144 QETKVGRVSIKGE
+144 QETKVGRVTIKGE

-162 VVEQTKDKIMI
+162 VVEQTKEKIMI
-173 SSQMTGSLNMY
+173 SSQMTGSLSMY

-196 LFDKKNVPNAISYDF
+196 SFDKKNVPNAISYDF
-211 PMEKLKST
+211 PMEKLKKE

-264 ERESKDKMAGFTI
+264 DKMAGFTI
-277 SLPDNPNLDPTP
+277 SLPDNPNLDPTT

-300 KGSEEKTFTLEKTNK
+300 KGSEEKTFTLDKTNK

-337 TEIKF
+337 TEFKF
-342 SQEGENF
+342 SQEGDNF
-349 KPSTVVTKTYKVDMR
+349 KPSTVVTKTYQVDMS
-364 KANQLLGKLNQY
+364 KATPLYEELKTYSADKLTEFQAQIKTIKNNL
-376 SDEEKGK
+376 EK
-383 FKEAIT
+383 ED
-389 NIQSTFQKEGRTQQE
+389 RTQNE
-404 VDKATNALETIILP
+404 VDNAARALEAIILP
-418 NLGDKHGAKRQ
+418 KLRDSLGPKRQ
-429 EAIKTIENLKNLN
+429 EANKTIDELKNLDK
-442 ESRRAYYTGQIIHA
+442 SKKTAYQAKVTGA
-456 SSKEEIERLVKDAQA
+456 SSEQAINNIVKDAQA

-485 EKKVAAIKT
+485 EKKAAAIKT

-529 LKEAEAKNQEAENAA
+529 LKEAEAENKKAENAA

-578 ADKEQIDE
+578 ADKDQIDE
-586 VVKKYESLSEA
+586 VVKKYESLSEE
-597 AMKKKDLDDAKKEYI
+597 AMKAKSLSDAKQEYVS
-612 GKLEALALLSADDK
+612 KLDMLSFLTGDYKA
-626 ERFTKEIQEAD
+626 RFTKEIQEAD

-652 NLNKAKSAALDKIAE
+652 NLNKAKSAALNKIAE
-667 FKNLSESEVNSAR
+667 FNNLSENEIDSAK
-680 QEIMATKALV
+680 QEIMATKALA

-700 KRDQEKAAAKTELE
+700 KLDQEKAAAKTELE
-714 NARKMAIEEV
+714 NARKIAIEEV
-724 KKLSD
+724 QKLSD
-729 LEPDEVSKYVEQ
+729 LEPDEMTNFVTR
-741 INGAGSV
+741 INAAGSV
-748 AEIQSIQ
+748 DEIKDIQ
-755 EDAARKNAE
+755 RDAARKNAE

-780 ELEKLVQEAKAINLS
+780 ELRKLVEEAKAINLS
-795 PTSNLKEKLKNT
+795 PTSKLKEKLKNT

-820 DGMNAAIKGLKQ
+820 DGMNAAIKDLKQ
-832 VLEEVKQDQSTPP
+832 VLEEVKQEQSAPP
-845 APTPQ
+845 APTP
-850 DPKKPTPDP
+850 
-859 GNPSKPN
+859 NVPS
-866 PSQPTPPG
+866 
-874 PSKPTPD
+874 
-881 PGNPSKPN
+881 
-889 PSKPTPDPNN
+889 PDPNT
-899 PQKPNPSK
+899 PAPNPK
-907 PTPDP
+907 
-912 NNPQKPNPSQPTPP
+912 TPP
-926 GPSKP
+926 NPSKP
-931 TPPSPLKPKR
+931 TPPSPSKPKR
-941 KEEAAPRRGWYNF
+941 KEETAPRRGWYNF

-977 TYVDVEN
+977 TYVDTKN
-984 HWAKEAINFSL
+984 HWAREAINYSL
-995 KEKLFEDIVKGDRFE
+995 ENKLFDDIVKGDRFE

-1031 VFTANISFQDID
+1031 AFTANISFQDID

-1054 AKGMGL
+1054 AKGAGL
-1060 VNGMDATHFAPNKT
+1060 IHGMDATHFAPNKT

-1093 NFDGQAKQFK
+1093 NFDGESKQFK
-1103 DQNKIPKWARE
+1103 DQDKLPKWARE

-1133 QGKKQLSR
+1133 RGKKQLSR

>member
-1 MGKYNKVNQTLALAL
+1 MGKHNKVNQTLALAL

-49 EMYFHKRPEIGDT
+49 EMYFHKRPEIGDKT
-62 KLHINTKKLKDDNK
+62 LQINTKKLKDDNK
-76 LELGDTLRMK
+76 LDLGDTLRMK
-86 LIVGGE
+86 LIVGSE
-92 TYKKNLLDPVKQEHI
+92 TYKKNLLDPVQSEQI
-107 KEDYTSDQIMGA
+107 KEDYTTEPVMGPA
-119 GGVPL
+119 GQPI
-124 IPFREFSGGD
+124 IPFREFSAGD

-144 QETKVGRVSIKGE
+144 QETKVGRVTIKGE

-173 SSQMTGSLNMY
+173 SSQMTGSLSMY

-211 PMEKLKST
+211 PMEKLKKE

-251 DAPSVEFKERESK
+251 DAPSVEFKERESQ
-264 ERESKDKMAGFTI
+264 DKMAGFTI
-277 SLPDNPNLDPTP
+277 SLPDNPNLDSTP

-300 KGSEEKTFTLEKTNK
+300 KGSEEKTFTLDKAK
-315 PQELQLVNGGVFYA
+315 RLQEISFVNGGVFYA
-329 VPKDTPNN
+329 VSKDTPNN

-342 SQEGENF
+342 SQEGDNF
-349 KPSTVVTKTYKVDMR
+349 KPSTVVTKTYKVDMS
-364 KANQLLGKLNQY
+364 KATPLYEELKTYSADKLTEFQAQIKTIKNNL
-376 SDEEKGK
+376 EK
-383 FKEAIT
+383 ED
-389 NIQSTFQKEGRTQQE
+389 RTQNE
-404 VDKATNALETIILP
+404 VDNAARALEAIILP
-418 NLGDKHGAKRQ
+418 KLRDSLGPKRQ
-429 EAIKTIENLKNLN
+429 EANKTIGELKNLDK
-442 ESRRAYYTGQIIHA
+442 SKKTAYQAKVTGA
-456 SSKEEIERLVKDAQA
+456 SSEQAINNIVKDAQA

-485 EKKVAAIKT
+485 EKKEAAIKT
-494 INEKYTF
+494 IKEKYTF
-501 LTGEHEA
+501 LTGEYEA
-508 YKTEIIKKIQAAT
+508 YKAEIIKKIQAAP

-578 ADKEQIDE
+578 ADKDQIDE
-586 VVKKYESLSEA
+586 VVKKYESLSEE
-597 AMKKKDLDDAKKEYI
+597 AMKAKSLSDAKQEYVS
-612 GKLEALALLSADDK
+612 KLDMLSFLTGDYKA
-626 ERFTKEIQEAD
+626 RFTKEIQEAG
-637 TLDLVKEAYDGAVQF
+637 TLEDVERAFEGAVQI
-652 NLNKAKSAALDKIAE
+652 NLSKAKETALEKVVG
-667 FKNLSESEVNSAR
+667 FQNLSKSEVNAAIEEIKSAK
-680 QEIMATKALV
+680 ELD
-690 QIEPIVERYK
+690 QIEPIVEKYSK
-700 KRDQEKAAAKTELE
+700 LDQKKAAEQAELE
-714 NARKMAIEEV
+714 RIREEAIAAV
-724 KKLSD
+724 QKLSD
-729 LEPDEVSKYVEQ
+729 LKPNEMSNFVERMKA
-741 INGAGSV
+741 AGSV
-748 AEIQSIQ
+748 AEIRDIQ
-755 EDAARKNAE
+755 QDAARKNEE
-764 NLAEKNKAKT
+764 NAAEKNKAKT

-795 PTSNLKEKLKNT
+795 PTSKLKEKLKNT

-820 DGMNAAIKGLKQ
+820 DGMNAAIKDLKQ
-832 VLEEVKQDQSTPP
+832 VLEEVKQEQSAPP
-845 APTPQ
+845 APTPNV
-850 DPKKPTPDP
+850 PSPDP
-859 GNPSKPN
+859 NTPAPN
-866 PSQPTPPG
+866 PKTP
-874 PSKPTPD
+874 
-881 PGNPSKPN
+881 PN

-907 PTPDP
+907 PTP
-912 NNPQKPNPSQPTPP
+912 PTPSTP
-926 GPSKP
+926 KPSRE
-931 TPPSPLKPKR
+931 PK
-941 KEEAAPRRGWYNF
+941 KKDVPAPRRGWYNF
-954 NFFKSAPPKEQ
+954 NFFKSVPPKEQ

-984 HWAKEAINFSL
+984 HWAKEAVNFSL

-1031 VFTANISFQDID
+1031 AFTANISFQDID

-1093 NFDGQAKQFK
+1093 NFDGESKQFK

>member
-1 MGKYNKVNQTLALAL
+1 MGKHNKVNQTLALAL

-49 EMYFHKRPEIGDT
+49 EMYFHKRPEIGDKT
-62 KLHINTKKLKDDNK
+62 LQINTKKLKDDNK
-76 LELGDTLRMK
+76 LDLGDTLRMK
-86 LIVGGE
+86 LIVGSE
-92 TYKKNLLDPVKQEHI
+92 TYKKNLLDPVQSEQI
-107 KEDYTSDQIMGA
+107 KEDYTTEPVMGPA
-119 GGVPL
+119 GQPI
-124 IPFREFSGGD
+124 IPFREFSAGD

-144 QETKVGRVSIKGE
+144 QETKVGRVTIKGE

-173 SSQMTGSLNMY
+173 SSQMTGSLSMY

-211 PMEKLKST
+211 PMEKLKKE

-251 DAPSVEFKERESK
+251 DAPSVEFKERESQ
-264 ERESKDKMAGFTI
+264 DKMAGFTI
-277 SLPDNPNLDPTP
+277 SLPDNPNLDSTP

-300 KGSEEKTFTLEKTNK
+300 KGSEEKTFTLDKAK
-315 PQELQLVNGGVFYA
+315 RLQEISFVNGGVFYA
-329 VPKDTPNN
+329 VSKDTPNN

-342 SQEGENF
+342 SQEGDNF
-349 KPSTVVTKTYKVDMR
+349 KPSTVVTKTYKVDMS
-364 KANQLLGKLNQY
+364 KATPLYEELKTYSADKLTEFQAQIKTIKNNL
-376 SDEEKGK
+376 EK
-383 FKEAIT
+383 ED
-389 NIQSTFQKEGRTQQE
+389 RTQNE
-404 VDKATNALETIILP
+404 VDNAARALEAIILP
-418 NLGDKHGAKRQ
+418 KLRDSLGPKRQ
-429 EAIKTIENLKNLN
+429 EANKTIGELKNLDK
-442 ESRRAYYTGQIIHA
+442 SKKTAYQAKVTGA
-456 SSKEEIERLVKDAQA
+456 SSEQAINNIVKDAQA

-485 EKKVAAIKT
+485 EKKEAAIKT
-494 INEKYTF
+494 IKEKYTF
-501 LTGEHEA
+501 LTGEYEA
-508 YKTEIIKKIQAAT
+508 YKAEIIKKIQAAP

-578 ADKEQIDE
+578 ADKDQIDE
-586 VVKKYESLSEA
+586 VVKKYESLSEE
-597 AMKKKDLDDAKKEYI
+597 AMKAKSLSDAKQEYVS
-612 GKLEALALLSADDK
+612 KLDMLSFLTGDYKA
-626 ERFTKEIQEAD
+626 RFTKEIQEAG
-637 TLDLVKEAYDGAVQF
+637 TLEDVERAFEGAVQI
-652 NLNKAKSAALDKIAE
+652 NLSKAKETALEKVVG
-667 FKNLSESEVNSAR
+667 FQNLSKSEVNAAIEEIKSAK
-680 QEIMATKALV
+680 ELD
-690 QIEPIVERYK
+690 QIEPIVEKYSK
-700 KRDQEKAAAKTELE
+700 LDQKKAAEQAELE
-714 NARKMAIEEV
+714 RIREEAIAAV
-724 KKLSD
+724 QKLSD
-729 LEPDEVSKYVEQ
+729 LKPNEMSNFVERMKA
-741 INGAGSV
+741 AGSV
-748 AEIQSIQ
+748 AEIRDIQ
-755 EDAARKNAE
+755 QDAARKNEE
-764 NLAEKNKAKT
+764 NAAEKNKAKT

-795 PTSNLKEKLKNT
+795 PTSKLKEKLKNT

-820 DGMNAAIKGLKQ
+820 DGMNAAIKDLKQ
-832 VLEEVKQDQSTPP
+832 VLEEVKQEQSAPP
-845 APTPQ
+845 APTPNV
-850 DPKKPTPDP
+850 PSPDP
-859 GNPSKPN
+859 NTPAPN
-866 PSQPTPPG
+866 PKTP
-874 PSKPTPD
+874 
-881 PGNPSKPN
+881 PN
-889 PSKPTPDPNN
+889 PSKPTSDPNN

-907 PTPDP
+907 
-912 NNPQKPNPSQPTPP
+912 PTPP

-1031 VFTANISFQDID
+1031 AFTANISFQDID

-1060 VNGMDATHFAPNKT
+1060 VNGMDATHFAPNKN

>member
-795 PTSNLKEKLKNT
+795 PTSKLKEKLKNT

-859 GNPSKPN
+859 GNPS
-866 PSQPTPPG
+866 
-874 PSKPTPD
+874 
-881 PGNPSKPN
+881 
-889 PSKPTPDPNN
+889 
-899 PQKPNPSK
+899 
-907 PTPDP
+907 
-912 NNPQKPNPSQPTPP
+912 KPNPSQPTPP

-1060 VNGMDATHFAPNKT
+1060 VNGMDATHFAPNKN

-1150 MNKLR
+1150 IDKLR

>member
-1 MGKYNKVNQTLALAL
+1 MGKHNKVNQTLALAL

-49 EMYFHKRPEIGDT
+49 EMYFHKRPEIGDKT
-62 KLHINTKKLKDDNK
+62 LQINTKKLKDDNK
-76 LELGDTLRMK
+76 LDLGDTLRMK
-86 LIVGGE
+86 LIVGSE
-92 TYKKNLLDPVKQEHI
+92 TYKKNLLDPVQSEQI
-107 KEDYTSDQIMGA
+107 KEDYTTEPVMGPA
-119 GGVPL
+119 GQPI
-124 IPFREFSGGD
+124 IPFREFSAGD

-144 QETKVGRVSIKGE
+144 QETKVGRVTIKGE

-173 SSQMTGSLNMY
+173 SSQMTGSLSMY

-211 PMEKLKST
+211 PMEKLKKE

-251 DAPSVEFKERESK
+251 DAPSVEFKERESQ
-264 ERESKDKMAGFTI
+264 DKMAGFTI
-277 SLPDNPNLDPTP
+277 SLPDNPNLDSTP

-300 KGSEEKTFTLEKTNK
+300 KGSEEKTFTLDKAK
-315 PQELQLVNGGVFYA
+315 RLQEISFVNGGVFYA
-329 VPKDTPNN
+329 VSKDTPNN

-342 SQEGENF
+342 SQEGDNF
-349 KPSTVVTKTYKVDMR
+349 KPSTVVTKTYKVDMS
-364 KANQLLGKLNQY
+364 KATPLYEELKTYSADKLTEFQAQIKTIKNNL
-376 SDEEKGK
+376 EK
-383 FKEAIT
+383 ED
-389 NIQSTFQKEGRTQQE
+389 RTQNE
-404 VDKATNALETIILP
+404 VDNAARALEAIILP
-418 NLGDKHGAKRQ
+418 KLRDSLGPKRQ
-429 EAIKTIENLKNLN
+429 EANKTIGELKNLDK
-442 ESRRAYYTGQIIHA
+442 SKKTAYQAKVTGA
-456 SSKEEIERLVKDAQA
+456 SSEQAINNIVKDAQA

-485 EKKVAAIKT
+485 EKKEAAIKT
-494 INEKYTF
+494 IKEKYTF
-501 LTGEHEA
+501 LTGEYEA
-508 YKTEIIKKIQAAT
+508 YKAEIIKKIQAAP

-578 ADKEQIDE
+578 ADKDQIDE
-586 VVKKYESLSEA
+586 VVKKYESLSEE
-597 AMKKKDLDDAKKEYI
+597 AMKAKSLSDAKQEYVS
-612 GKLEALALLSADDK
+612 KLDMLSFLTGDYKA
-626 ERFTKEIQEAD
+626 RFTKEIQEAG
-637 TLDLVKEAYDGAVQF
+637 TLEDVERAFEGAVQI
-652 NLNKAKSAALDKIAE
+652 NLSKAKETALEKVVG
-667 FKNLSESEVNSAR
+667 FQNLSKSEVNAAIEEIKSAK
-680 QEIMATKALV
+680 ELD
-690 QIEPIVERYK
+690 QIEPIVEKYSK
-700 KRDQEKAAAKTELE
+700 LDQKKAAEQAELE
-714 NARKMAIEEV
+714 RIREEAIAAV
-724 KKLSD
+724 QKLSD
-729 LEPDEVSKYVEQ
+729 LKPNEMSNFVERMKA
-741 INGAGSV
+741 AGSV
-748 AEIQSIQ
+748 AEIRDIQ
-755 EDAARKNAE
+755 QDAARKNEE
-764 NLAEKNKAKT
+764 NAAEKNKAKT

-795 PTSNLKEKLKNT
+795 PTSKLKEKLKNT

-820 DGMNAAIKGLKQ
+820 DGMNAAIKDLKQ
-832 VLEEVKQDQSTPP
+832 VLEEVKQEQSAPP
-845 APTPQ
+845 APTPNV
-850 DPKKPTPDP
+850 PSPDP
-859 GNPSKPN
+859 NTPAPN
-866 PSQPTPPG
+866 PKTP
-874 PSKPTPD
+874 
-881 PGNPSKPN
+881 PN
-889 PSKPTPDPNN
+889 PSKPTSDPNN

-907 PTPDP
+907 PTP
-912 NNPQKPNPSQPTPP
+912 P

-931 TPPSPLKPKR
+931 TPPSPSKPKR

-977 TYVDVEN
+977 THVDVEN

-1031 VFTANISFQDID
+1031 AFTANISFQDID

-1054 AKGMGL
+1054 AKGAGL
-1060 VNGMDATHFAPNKT
+1060 IHGMDATHFAPNKT

-1103 DQNKIPKWARE
+1103 DQDKLPKWAKE

-1123 ILNGMEDGTF
+1123 IFNGMEDGTF

>member
-27 GVVYAETGTM
+27 SVVYAETGTM

-62 KLHINTKKLKDDNK
+62 KLQINTKKLKDDNK
-76 LELGDTLRMK
+76 LDLGDTLRMK
-86 LIVGGE
+86 LIVGSE
-92 TYKKNLLDPVKQEHI
+92 TYKKNLLDPVQSEQI
-107 KEDYTSDQIMGA
+107 KEDYTTEPVMGPA
-119 GGVPL
+119 GKPL

-144 QETKVGRVSIKGE
+144 QETKVGRVTIKGG

-162 VVEQTKDKIMI
+162 VVEQTKEKIMI

-251 DAPSVEFKERESK
+251 DAPSVEFK

-485 EKKVAAIKT
+485 EKKAAAIKT

-874 PSKPTPD
+874 PSKPTP
-881 PGNPSKPN
+881 
-889 PSKPTPDPNN
+889 
-899 PQKPNPSK
+899 
-907 PTPDP
+907 
-912 NNPQKPNPSQPTPP
+912 
-926 GPSKP
+926 
-931 TPPSPLKPKR
+931 PSPLKPKR

>member
-62 KLHINTKKLKDDNK
+62 KLHINTKKLKDENK
-76 LELGDTLRMK
+76 LAIGDALRMK
-86 LIVGGE
+86 LITDGQ

-134 VVELYVVKGN
+134 VVELYVVKGA
-144 QETKVGRVSIKGE
+144 QETKVGHVSVKGQ
-157 KSLEP
+157 KSLAP
-162 VVEQTKDKIMI
+162 IVEQTKDKIMI

-264 ERESKDKMAGFTI
+264 DKMAGFTI
-277 SLPDNPNLDPTP
+277 SLPDNPKLDPTP

-300 KGSEEKTFTLEKTNK
+300 KGSEEKTFTLDKAK
-315 PQELQLVNGGVFYA
+315 MSQELTPIKDGVFYA
-329 VPKDTPNN
+329 VSKDTPNN
-337 TEIKF
+337 TEFKF
-342 SQEGENF
+342 SQEGDNF
-349 KPSTVVTKTYKVDMR
+349 NPSQVVTKTFQVDMS
-364 KANQLLGKLNQY
+364 KATPLYEELKTYSADKLTEFQAQIKTIKNNL
-376 SDEEKGK
+376 EK
-383 FKEAIT
+383 ED
-389 NIQSTFQKEGRTQQE
+389 RTQNE
-404 VDKATNALETIILP
+404 VDNAARALEAIILP
-418 NLGDKHGAKRQ
+418 KLRDSLGPKRQ
-429 EAIKTIENLKNLN
+429 EANKTIGELKNLDK
-442 ESRRAYYTGQIIHA
+442 SKKTAYQAKVTGA
-456 SSKEEIERLVKDAQA
+456 SSEQEINNIVKDAQA

-485 EKKVAAIKT
+485 EKKAAAIKT

-612 GKLEALALLSADDK
+612 GKLETLALLSADEK

-637 TLDLVKEAYDGAVQF
+637 TLDLVKESYDGAVQF
-652 NLNKAKSAALDKIAE
+652 NLNKAKSAALYKIAE
-667 FKNLSESEVNSAR
+667 FKNLSESEVNSAI
-680 QEIMATKALV
+680 QEIMATKALA

-700 KRDQEKAAAKTELE
+700 KLDQEKAAAKAELE

-724 KKLSD
+724 QKLSD

-764 NLAEKNKAKT
+764 KAAEKNKAKT
-774 LEAAKI
+774 LEAAKN
-780 ELEKLVQEAKAINLS
+780 ELRKLVEEAKVINLS
-795 PTSNLKEKLKNT
+795 LTSKLKEKLKNT
-807 LKDAETALQGQSL
+807 LNDAETALQGQSL
-820 DGMNAAIKGLKQ
+820 DGMNAAIKDLKQ
-832 VLEEVKQDQSTPP
+832 VLEEVKQEQSTPP

-850 DPKKPTPDP
+850 D
-859 GNPSKPN
+859 
-866 PSQPTPPG
+866 
-874 PSKPTPD
+874 
-881 PGNPSKPN
+881 

-907 PTPDP
+907 PTP
-912 NNPQKPNPSQPTPP
+912 PTPSTP
-926 GPSKP
+926 KPSRE
-931 TPPSPLKPKR
+931 PK
-941 KEEAAPRRGWYNF
+941 KKDVPAPRRGWYNF

-977 TYVDVEN
+977 TFVDVEN

-1026 FEKVN
+1026 FENVN

-1093 NFDGQAKQFK
+1093 NFNGESKQFK

-1123 ILNGMEDGTF
+1123 ILKGMEDGTF
-1133 QGKKQLSR
+1133 RGKKQLSR

-1150 MNKLR
+1150 INKLR

>member
-1 MGKYNKVNQTLALAL
+1 MGKHNKVNQTLALAL

-49 EMYFHKRPEIGDT
+49 EMYFHKRPEIGDKT
-62 KLHINTKKLKDDNK
+62 LQINTKKLKDDNK
-76 LELGDTLRMK
+76 LDLGDTLRMK
-86 LIVGGE
+86 LIVGSE
-92 TYKKNLLDPVKQEHI
+92 TYKKNLLDPVQSEQI
-107 KEDYTSDQIMGA
+107 KEDYTTEPVMGPA
-119 GGVPL
+119 GQPI
-124 IPFREFSGGD
+124 IPFREFSAGD

-144 QETKVGRVSIKGE
+144 QETKVGRVTIKGE

-173 SSQMTGSLNMY
+173 SSQMTGSLSMY

-211 PMEKLKST
+211 PMEKLKKE

-264 ERESKDKMAGFTI
+264 DKMAGFTI

-289 IQKKLPKLKVV
+289 IQKKLPKLKIV
-300 KGSEEKTFTLEKTNK
+300 KGSEEKTFTLDKAK
-315 PQELQLVNGGVFYA
+315 MPQELTPIKDGLFYA
-329 VPKDTPNN
+329 VSKDTPNN
-337 TEIKF
+337 TEFKY
-342 SQEGENF
+342 SQEGDNF
-349 KPSTVVTKTYKVDMR
+349 KPSTVVTKTYQVDMS
-364 KANQLLGKLNQY
+364 KATPLYEELKTYSADKLTEFQAQIKTIKNNL
-376 SDEEKGK
+376 EK
-383 FKEAIT
+383 ED
-389 NIQSTFQKEGRTQQE
+389 RTQNE
-404 VDKATNALETIILP
+404 VDNAARALEAIILP
-418 NLGDKHGAKRQ
+418 KLRDSLGPKRQ
-429 EAIKTIENLKNLN
+429 EANKIIGELKNLDK
-442 ESRRAYYTGQIIHA
+442 SKKTAYQAKVTGA
-456 SSKEEIERLVKDAQA
+456 SSEQAINNIVKDAQA
-471 EDKKIEDEKNRPLN
+471 EDKRIEDEKNRPLN
-485 EKKVAAIKT
+485 EKKAAAIKT
-494 INEKYTF
+494 INEQYTF

-566 QLSQADNDLKAA
+566 QLSQADIDLKAA

-586 VVKKYESLSEA
+586 IVEKYESLSEA

-612 GKLEALALLSADDK
+612 GKLETLTLLSADDK

-667 FKNLSESEVNSAR
+667 FKNLSESEVNSAI
-680 QEIMATKALV
+680 QEIMATKALA

-700 KRDQEKAAAKTELE
+700 KLDQEKAAAKTELE

-724 KKLSD
+724 QKLSD
-729 LEPDEVSKYVEQ
+729 LEPDEMTNFVTR
-741 INGAGSV
+741 INAAGSV
-748 AEIQSIQ
+748 DEIKDIQ
-755 EDAARKNAE
+755 RDAARKNAE
-764 NLAEKNKAKT
+764 NLAEKNKEKT
-774 LEAAKI
+774 LEAAKN
-780 ELEKLVQEAKAINLS
+780 ELRKLVEEAKAINLS

-820 DGMNAAIKGLKQ
+820 DGMNAAIRDLKQ
-832 VLEEVKQDQSTPP
+832 VLEEVKQEQSAPP

-866 PSQPTPPG
+866 PS
-874 PSKPTPD
+874 KPTPD

-889 PSKPTPDPNN
+889 PSQPTPPGL
-899 PQKPNPSK
+899 SK
-907 PTPDP
+907 
-912 NNPQKPNPSQPTPP
+912 PTPP

-931 TPPSPLKPKR
+931 TPPSPSKPMR

-977 TYVDVEN
+977 TYVDTKN
-984 HWAKEAINFSL
+984 HWAREAINYSL
-995 KEKLFEDIVKGDRFE
+995 ENKLFDDIVKGNRFE

-1031 VFTANISFQDID
+1031 AFTANISFQDID

-1083 LYRYKQMKKI
+1083 LYRYKQMKKM
-1093 NFDGQAKQFK
+1093 NFDGESKQFK
-1103 DQNKIPKWARE
+1103 DQDKLPKWAKE

-1133 QGKKQLSR
+1133 RGKKQLSR